1 MVNVISPKGLYSG
14 SRYVL
19 LHSRQK
25 KIGGQ
30 TSKKNPKIFNHR
42 GHRRQRVC
50 KD

>member
-30 TSKKNPKIFNHR
+30 TSKNPKIFNHLGR
-42 GHRRQRVC
+42 RRQRVC

>member
-1 MVNVISPKGLYSG
+1 MISLKGLYSG
-14 SRYVL
+14 SRYVR

-30 TSKKNPKIFNHR
+30 TSKNPKIFNNK
-42 GHRRQRVC
+42 GHIRQRVC

>member
-1 MVNVISPKGLYSG
+1 MVNVIALKVRCSG

-19 LHSRQK
+19 AHSRQK

-30 TSKKNPKIFNHR
+30 TSENSKIFNHR
-42 GHRRQRVC
+42 GRRRQRVC

>member
-1 MVNVISPKGLYSG
+1 MVNVIAPKVWCCG
-14 SRYVL
+14 SRYVR

-30 TSKKNPKIFNHR
+30 TSENPKVFNHR

>member
-1 MVNVISPKGLYSG
+1 MNVIAQKVWCCG
-14 SRYVL
+14 SRYAL

-30 TSKKNPKIFNHR
+30 TSENPKIFNHR
-42 GHRRQRVC
+42 GRRRQRVC

>member
-1 MVNVISPKGLYSG
+1 MVNVISTKGLYSG
-14 SRYVL
+14 SRYVR

-30 TSKKNPKIFNHR
+30 TSKNPKFFNHL